1 MVMLYPVTDVIEQE
15 LKVDDF
21 VVFYSNIY
29 KVKAVGE
36 TKYESGSG
44 QVRIKLV
51 NESLSTKT
59 VVKNSKDIAKLDQQ
73 QVLFWMLKKGYR

>member
-1 MVMLYPVTDVIEQE
+1 MNYAVTDVIDQE

-29 KVKAVGE
+29 QVKSVGT

-44 QVRIKLV
+44 QIRIKLV
-51 NESLSTKT
+51 DAGQTNRPVTKH
-59 VVKNSKDIAKLDQQ
+59 SKDTAKLDQQ
-73 QVLFWMLKKGYR
+73 QVLMWMLKKGYR